1 MISEIFSISGICR
14 GILITMIEKGTLMD
28 TTGVIQLLILFVL
41 LILSGFFSSAETA
54 LTCAGKVRM
63 RSLAEDGN
71 KKALRVQAILESY
84 SKMLSTILI
93 GNNIVNIGASSLATT
108 LTIRVF
114 GNQFVGICT
123 GLLTFLVLI
132 FGEIVPKTWAGSHA
146 DKIAL
151 AYSGVIH
158 VLMILLTPVI
168 WVVDNI
174 AQGIIRLFHLGA
186 NPGEG
191 SITEDELRTY
201 VDVSHEEG
209 IIESEE
215 REFIHNV
222 FDFSDST
229 ASEIMIPR
237 IDMAAV
243 SSSATYEEIFTLFK
257 KTMYT
262 RIPVYEEENP
272 DNVIGFIH
280 MKDFLLTKDSPQ
292 FKITKLLRK
301 VHYTYERKKTSDL
314 FVEMR
319 EKATSLVIVLD
330 EYGSAVGMI
339 SMEDLLEEIVGEIRD
354 EYDAD
359 EAELI
364 KHIDDSTYLIEASMK
379 LDDVNDAL
387 DLSLESEDYDS
398 LGGIMID
405 KLDRLPKNNETVTLE
420 DGTTLQARGIFQN
433 RIRKVLLKLPE
444 IPEEEKAEE
453 S

>member
-1 MISEIFSISGICR
+1 
-14 GILITMIEKGTLMD
+14 MD
-28 TTGVIQLLILFVL
+28 TIGVIQLLILFVL

-54 LTCAGKVRM
+54 LTCANKVRI

-71 KKALRVQAILESY
+71 KKALRVQSILESY

-108 LTIRVF
+108 LTIRLL

-151 AYSGVIH
+151 AYSGIICA
-158 VLMILLTPVI
+158 LMVLLTPAI

-174 AQGIIRLFHLGA
+174 AQGIICLFHLGA
-186 NPGEG
+186 DPAEG

-209 IIESEE
+209 VIESEE
-215 REFIHNV
+215 REYIHNV

-237 IDMAAV
+237 IDMAAI
-243 SSSATYEEIFTLFK
+243 SSTA
-257 KTMYT
+257 

-272 DNVIGFIH
+272 DNIIGFVH
-280 MKDFLLTKDSPQ
+280 MKDFLLTKDSPR
-292 FKITKLLRK
+292 FKVGKILRK
-301 VHYTYERKKTSDL
+301 VYYTYERKKTSDL
-314 FVEMR
+314 LVELR
-319 EKATSLVIVLD
+319 EKATSLAIVLD

-339 SMEDLLEEIVGEIRD
+339 TMEDLIKQID
-354 EYDAD
+354 ER
-359 EAELI
+359 
-364 KHIDDSTYLIEASMK
+364 TYLIEAGMK
-379 LDDVNDAL
+379 LDDVNNAL
-387 DLSLESEDYDS
+387 DLSLKSEDFDS

-405 KLDRLPKNNETVTLE
+405 KLDRLPKNNEIITLE
-420 DGTTLQARGIFQN
+420 DGSTLQARGISQN
-433 RIRKVLLKLPE
+433 RIRKVLMKLPLV
-444 IPEEEKAEE
+444 PEEETETE
-453 S
+453 D

>member
-1 MISEIFSISGICR
+1 
-14 GILITMIEKGTLMD
+14 MD
-28 TTGVIQLLILFVL
+28 TAGVIQLFVLLIL

-54 LTCAGKVRM
+54 LTCVNKVRI

-71 KKALRVQAILESY
+71 KRAVRVKSILESY
-84 SKMLSTILI
+84 SKILSTILI
-93 GNNIVNIGASSLATT
+93 GNNIVNIGASSLATA

-114 GNQFVGICT
+114 GSRFVGFCT

-132 FGEIVPKTWAGSHA
+132 FGEIVPKTWAGAHA
-146 DKIAL
+146 DQIAL
-151 AYSGVIH
+151 AYGGVIH
-158 VLMILLTPVI
+158 LLMVLFTPVI

-174 AQGIIRLFHLGA
+174 AQAIIRLFHLGA
-186 NPGEG
+186 KPGEG

-215 REFIHNV
+215 REFINNV

-229 ASEIMIPR
+229 AQEIMIPR
-237 IDMAAV
+237 IDVAAI
-243 SSSATYEEIFTLFK
+243 SSNATYEEIFTLFK

-272 DNVIGFIH
+272 DNIIGFIH
-280 MKDFLLTKDSPQ
+280 MKDFLLTKDSPR
-292 FKITKLLRK
+292 FKIGKLLRQ

-314 FVEMR
+314 FVELR

-339 SMEDLLEEIVGEIRD
+339 TMEDLLEEIVGEIRD

-364 KHIDDSTYLIEASMK
+364 KHIDDLTYLIEAGMK

-387 DLSLESEDYDS
+387 DLTLESEDYDS

-420 DGTTLQARGIFQN
+420 DGTTLQARGVIRN
-433 RIRKVLLKLPE
+433 RIRKVLMKLPE
-444 IPEEEKAEE
+444 KRGQENKEAKAEA
-453 S
+453 

>member
-1 MISEIFSISGICR
+1 
-14 GILITMIEKGTLMD
+14 MD
-28 TTGVIQLLILFVL
+28 TIGVIQLLILLVL

-54 LTCAGKVRM
+54 LTCANKVRM

-71 KKALRVQAILESY
+71 KKALCVQVILESY
-84 SKMLSTILI
+84 SKVLSTILI

-108 LTIRVF
+108 LTIRLL
-114 GNQFVGICT
+114 GNQFVGVCT

-151 AYSGVIH
+151 AYSGIIR
-158 VLMILLTPVI
+158 VLMVLLTPVI

-174 AQGIIRLFHLGA
+174 ARGIIRIFRLGA
-186 NPGEG
+186 KPGEG

-201 VDVSHEEG
+201 VDVGHEEG
-209 IIESEE
+209 VIESEE
-215 REFIHNV
+215 REYIHNV

-237 IDMAAV
+237 IDMTSI
-243 SSSATYEEIFTLFK
+243 SSSAAYEEIFTLFK

-262 RIPVYEEENP
+262 RIPVYEEDS
-272 DNVIGFIH
+272 DNIIGFVH
-280 MKDFLLTKDSPQ
+280 MKDFLLTKDSPR
-292 FKITKLLRK
+292 FKVNKILRP
-301 VHYTYERKKTSDL
+301 VYYTYERKKTSDL
-314 FVEMR
+314 LVELR
-319 EKATSLVIVLD
+319 EKSTSLAIVLD

-339 SMEDLLEEIVGEIRD
+339 TMEDLLEEIVGEIRD

-364 KHIDDSTYLIEASMK
+364 KQIDDHTYLIEAGMK

-387 DLSLESEDYDS
+387 DLSLESEDFDS

-405 KLDRLPKNNETVTLE
+405 KLDRLPKNNEIVTLE
-420 DGTTLQARGIFQN
+420 DGSTLQARGIYQN
-433 RIRKVLLKLPE
+433 RIRKVLIRLP
-444 IPEEEKAEE
+444 IPKENEGSGEQ
-453 S
+453 SPDNH